1 MINNKESNKESNKEI
16 NEDLDI
22 KEVQKN
28 WTKIR
33 GEGFSNEYLTVRESL
48 GKGLGVFAN
57 KKIKKNEIIEYCHA
71 LTMSWKRKYINDS
84 SIIKYAYWN
93 SCQCKDC
100 QAHGNTGMILF
111 GNGSIYNSAESY
123 EAKNASFKLYP
134 NLDLAVFTA
143 EKDIEAD
150 EEILVWWG
158 QNYFNSWCKPKN
170 T

>member
-1 MINNKESNKESNKEI
+1 MDDNKENNAMPEAPEAT
-16 NEDLDI
+16 
-22 KEVQKN
+22 EVQKN

-33 GEGFSNEYLTVRESL
+33 GQGFNNEHLIVRESP

-57 KKIKKNEIIEYCHA
+57 KKIIKNEVIEYCHA
-71 LTMSWKRKYINDS
+71 LIMSWKRKYINDPL
-84 SIIKYAYWN
+84 ILKYAYWN
-93 SCQCKDC
+93 NCKCKDC
-100 QAHGNTGMILF
+100 QIHGNTGMILF
-111 GNGSIYNSAESY
+111 GNGSIYNSAESQ